1 MAKKNRQLESRAL
14 GMIADEPEFFKIKD
28 SKGDE
33 HTLKFYPLQLGRL
46 AMISKRLL
54 ALDMVFDGEEDDVQ
68 QMWRICSERAQEVA
82 EIIAIATLR
91 TKEEIDK
98 DFDDRVNLLLWS
110 PSMTVEAYVHV
121 MMFIVAQSYFG
132 DFMKAIRSVRMLR
145 INIADETTADRIA
158 PMGGRPFGAK

>member
-54 ALDMVFDGEEDDVQ
+54 SLDMVFDGEEDDVQ

-145 INIADETTADRIA
+145 VNIAKETTAERIA
-158 PMGGRPFGAK
+158 SMEGRPFGAR

>member
-1 MAKKNRQLESRAL
+1 MVKDRQMESRAL

-145 INIADETTADRIA
+145 INIADETTAERIA

>member
-1 MAKKNRQLESRAL
+1 MVKKNRQLESRAL

-46 AMISKRLL
+46 AMIGKRLL

-68 QMWRICSERAQEVA
+68 QMWRICSDRAQEVA

-98 DFDDRVNLLLWS
+98 DFNDRVNLLLWS

-145 INIADETTADRIA
+145 INIADETTAERIA